1 VVAGFGVYDEFVRV
15 QGLYDELVR
24 VQGVGGSRVWCV

>member
-1 VVAGFGVYDEFVRV
+1 MVAGFGVYDEFVRV

-24 VQGVGGSRVWCV
+24 VQGFCMMS

>member
-24 VQGVGGSRVWCV
+24 VQGFCMMS